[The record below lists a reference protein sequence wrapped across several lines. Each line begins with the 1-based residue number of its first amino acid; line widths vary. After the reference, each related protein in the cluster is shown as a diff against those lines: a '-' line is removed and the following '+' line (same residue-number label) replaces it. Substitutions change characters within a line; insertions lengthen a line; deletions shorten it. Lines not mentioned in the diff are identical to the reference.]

1 MIGVDILH
9 VTCFGTN
16 KNSGEPIIGLMTIKL
31 SLIHS
36 ELKTPIPGVVFLR
49 ADAVALIVTEFYRGE
64 IWTLLVRQPRA
75 PAGKFMLEAVAGM
88 LQKMERDNE
97 DVLTLTG
104 TAIKE
109 LKEEA
114 DIDIQPRELTYIC
127 DYWPSVGGTRE
138 KITCYHVEYPGLVP
152 TNGIYY

>member
-1 MIGVDILH
+1 MQALVKDLYSKGGIVGSGFARLIGVDILH
-9 VTCFGTN
+9 VTCFGAN
-16 KNSGEPIIGLMTIKL
+16 KKSGEPIIGLMTIKL

-49 ADAVALIVTEFYRGE
+49 ADAVALIVTEFHEGE

-75 PAGKFMLEAVAGM
+75 PSGKFMLEAVAEM

-97 DVLTLTG
+97 NLLTLTG

-109 LKEEA
+109 
-114 DIDIQPRELTYIC
+114 
-127 DYWPSVGGTRE
+127 
-138 KITCYHVEYPGLVP
+138 
-152 TNGIYY
+152 